1 MTFGKSV
8 FTRFIEIFVI
18 IIIMVVLMS
27 IYSNILTRKQIK
39 SNEEIKAK
47 KLETIFKDVDN
58 SNYALMDKYTMYGTH
73 LNIGGYITNDAFEN
87 INIEGLN
94 LVLKNID
101 NEDKVYKLKYGVDDE
116 KIKFTLS
123 ENINEGINLEDI
135 IVGEYYIYIKVY
147 GNYNEKE
154 ISKYFSIKNITN
166 YSNNE
171 YYTITEN
178 NENRKIDINFAKY
191 KKEDNDIE
199 YMQIIS
205 IPTILPQDVY
215 DIVLDPGHGGRDS
228 GAIYNNEKESEYTL
242 DYCLTLKEKLESLGY
257 KVKLTR
263 TKDEYTAPYGEN
275 GRAIVP
281 YETKAK
287 LFLSIHL
294 NSTESKNSEG
304 GLEVYLSN
312 HANLSFANSFAK
324 NIKEM
329 ANTTYSPNNVSK
341 VADGVYVR
349 TYNEAEV
356 DEAIEY
362 AKEIGYEPYKTL
374 STETPYLFVIRE
386 TGGIMTHAYVDG
398 RNKTAGDNPYHKSNI
413 GAESYLLELG
423 FINSKKDL
431 ENIKNNKEAYIDA
444 IVKTIV
450 DNYKGEVYEKI

>member
-1 MTFGKSV
+1 MIFGKSV

-18 IIIMVVLMS
+18 IIIMVILMN
-27 IYSNILTRKQIK
+27 IYSNILKYKQMK
-39 SNEEIKAK
+39 SDEEIKTK
-47 KLETIFKDVDN
+47 KLELVFKEVDE
-58 SNYALMDKYTMYGTH
+58 SNFALMDKYTIYGTN
-73 LNIGGYITNDAFEN
+73 LNIGGYINNTAFEN

-94 LVLKNID
+94 LVIKNID
-101 NEDKVYKLKYGVDDE
+101 NEDKAYELKYGVDDE

-123 ENINEGINLEDI
+123 ENINEGIDLEEI
-135 IVGEYYIYIKVY
+135 ITGEYYIFIKVY
-147 GNYNEKE
+147 GNYKEKE
-154 ISKYFSIKNITN
+154 ISKYFSIKNSTN

-171 YYTITEN
+171 YYTITKN
-178 NENRKIDINFAKY
+178 NENQKIDINFAKY
-191 KKEDNDIE
+191 NKNEKDIE
-199 YMQIIS
+199 YMQIIA
-205 IPTILPQDVY
+205 IPTILPQNIY

-228 GAIYNNEKESEYTL
+228 GAIYNEEKESDYTL
-242 DYCLTLKEKLESLGY
+242 DYCLTLKEKLEDLGY

-263 TKDEYTAPYGEN
+263 IKDEYTAPYGEN
-275 GRAIVP
+275 GRAIIP
-281 YETKAK
+281 YKTKAK

-312 HANLSFANSFAK
+312 HANLNFANNFAK
-324 NIKEM
+324 NIKEI

-341 VADGVYVR
+341 VSDGVYVR
-349 TYNEAEV
+349 TYNEDEV
-356 DEAIEY
+356 NEAIEY
-362 AKEIGYEPYKTL
+362 AEELGYEPYESL
-374 STETPYLFVIRE
+374 STDTPYLFVIRE

-398 RNKTAGDNPYHKSNI
+398 RNKTAGDNPYHTSNT

-450 DNYKGEVYEKI
+450 DNYNK